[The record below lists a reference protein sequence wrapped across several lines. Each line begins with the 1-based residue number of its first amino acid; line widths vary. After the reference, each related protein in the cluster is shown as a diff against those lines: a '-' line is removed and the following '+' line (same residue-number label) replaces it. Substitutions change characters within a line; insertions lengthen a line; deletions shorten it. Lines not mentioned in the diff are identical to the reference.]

1 MFGNAYGSTSL
12 GDLQKSYYQQLE
24 TLSKMQQQQQMQKL
38 SVLDEIN
45 RSVGSLSNEEQT
57 VLAQSHDYQLAKQTY
72 EAGFMAFISNKFADE
87 YALRPA
93 RLRAIRLAS
102 GCFGRLPGVQPGR
115 SPLTLQG
122 QGAQPTRRTRLRPS
136 GEYGRNYAYPP
147 AVRPRTRG

>member
-72 EAGFMAFISNKFADE
+72 EAGFMAFISNKFA
-87 YALRPA
+87 
-93 RLRAIRLAS
+93 
-102 GCFGRLPGVQPGR
+102 
-115 SPLTLQG
+115 
-122 QGAQPTRRTRLRPS
+122 
-136 GEYGRNYAYPP
+136 GEYVATPDGKIAADNLLAAINRSKEKISEELKAKQEKIDTMLNLLENDPEIKKRYNELM
-147 AVRPRTRG
+147 TGKEIQ

>member
-45 RSVGSLSNEEQT
+45 RSVSSLSNEEQS

-72 EAGFMAFISNKFADE
+72 EAGFNKGRILINSFDELTTGTTSIPSHTIKCAIYASDVFA
-87 YALRPA
+87 
-93 RLRAIRLAS
+93 
-102 GCFGRLPGVQPGR
+102 
-115 SPLTLQG
+115 
-122 QGAQPTRRTRLRPS
+122 
-136 GEYGRNYAYPP
+136 
-147 AVRPRTRG
+147 

>member
-45 RSVGSLSNEEQT
+45 RSVSSLSNEEQS

-72 EAGFMAFISNKFADE
+72 EAAFISNKFA
-87 YALRPA
+87 
-93 RLRAIRLAS
+93 
-102 GCFGRLPGVQPGR
+102 
-115 SPLTLQG
+115 
-122 QGAQPTRRTRLRPS
+122 
-136 GEYGRNYAYPP
+136 GEYVATPDGKIAADNLLTAINRSKEKISEELKAKQEKIDTMLSLLENDPEIKKRYNELM
-147 AVRPRTRG
+147 TGKEIQ